1 MSQRA
6 PTSERQPPAVSAPPL
21 DGLQAAGLDSWKDLG
36 VDMEKMSNALT
47 LSFSS
52 IFQTPCPSERGNL
65 PAQTGI
71 ASTHT
76 TA

>member
-1 MSQRA
+1 MSQRT
-6 PTSERQPPAVSAPPL
+6 PSIERQPPAALQL

-36 VDMEKMSNALT
+36 VDMEKISNALS

-52 IFQTPCPSERGNL
+52 IFETPCTSERGSL

-76 TA
+76 PV